1 MGATVSQFAGKTRE
15 DDPRLAQEALRALRA
30 GATVVLPTETVYGL
44 FAMANPTGLAA
55 IDVVRARLGLHAR
68 EDETYTWHAA
78 DVDDVL
84 VSLGLTYPSH
94 RRALLRLA
102 PGPVRFVVEVPKERV
117 LKGLLGDSSPS
128 QPTLG
133 ALWRDGSTSVRI
145 PDCTLT
151 RTILRMCRTTAD
163 DPSRGVVVADRLP
176 LVNPDRMDDGR
187 RRALRDAG
195 VAVLVEDN
203 SEIEMNSRGSTTVR
217 LSATGHVRVEREGV
231 LSARDVR
238 RRAARMVLVVC
249 TGNTCRSPMAEAVLR
264 DRALRP
270 ASRGAVPILVQ
281 SAGVT
286 ASNGAGMTPEAA
298 EALKAHG
305 VDPGRHASRRLT
317 PELLHEADVV
327 YTMTKA
333 HARSVLAMDPTM
345 AGRVE
350 TLDPSGADVPD
361 PIGGPIEV
369 YRQTLDRLG
378 KLIDQRLAALAAMD
392 P

>member
-1 MGATVSQFAGKTRE
+1 MGATVSQVSGKTRE
-15 DDPRLAQEALRALRA
+15 DDPRRAQEASRALRSGSA
-30 GATVVLPTETVYGL
+30 VVLPTETVYGL

-55 IDVVRARLGLHAR
+55 IDEVRKGLGLHAR
-68 EDETYTWHAA
+68 EDEPYTWHAA

-84 VSLGLTYPSH
+84 VSLGLKFPAH

-117 LKGLLGDSSPS
+117 LKGVLGDANSDNPAF
-128 QPTLG
+128 G
-133 ALWRDGSTSVRI
+133 AIWRDGVVSVRI

-151 RTILRMCRTTAD
+151 RTILRMCRSTTD
-163 DPSRGVVVADRLP
+163 DPSRGIVVADRLP
-176 LVNPDRMDDGR
+176 LVNPDRVDEA
-187 RRALRDAG
+187 RARTLIAAG
-195 VAVLVEDN
+195 AAAVVTG
-203 SEIEMNSRGSTTVR
+203 SESTNARGSTTVR
-217 LSATGHVRVEREGV
+217 LSASGHVRVEREGV
-231 LSARDVR
+231 LAARDVR
-238 RRAARMVLVVC
+238 RRVARMVLVVC

-270 ASRGAVPILVQ
+270 AAKGAVPILVQ

-298 EALKAHG
+298 DALKASG
-305 VDPGRHASRRLT
+305 VDPGRHSSKRLT
-317 PELLHEADVV
+317 PALLHEADVV

-333 HARSVLAMDPTM
+333 HARAVLAMDPTM

-369 YRQTLDRLG
+369 YRQTLERLG
-378 KLIDQRLAALAAMD
+378 TLIDQRLATLAAMD

>member
-1 MGATVSQFAGKTRE
+1 MGATVSHAVGKTRE
-15 DDPRLAQEALRALRA
+15 DDPRRAQEASHALRS
-30 GATVVLPTETVYGL
+30 GAVVVLPTETVYGV
-44 FAMANPTGLAA
+44 FAMANATGLAA
-55 IDVVRARLGLHAR
+55 IDKVRAGLGLHTR
-68 EDETYTWHAA
+68 EDEAFTWHVA

-84 VSLGLTYPSH
+84 VSLGLKFPAH

-102 PGPVRFVVEVPKERV
+102 PGPVRFVIEVPLDRV
-117 LKGLLGDSSPS
+117 MRGVFGDANADNP
-128 QPTLG
+128 
-133 ALWRDGSTSVRI
+133 ALRAIWRDGAISIRI

-151 RTILRMCRTTAD
+151 RTVLRMCRSATG

-176 LVNPDRMDDGR
+176 LVNPDRMDEAR
-187 RRALRDAG
+187 SRQLRDAG
-195 VAVLVEDN
+195 AAVVFE
-203 SEIEMNSRGSTTVR
+203 SAGPMNARGSTTVR

-231 LSARDVR
+231 LTAREVR
-238 RRAARMVLVVC
+238 KRAARMVLVVC

-270 ASRGAVPILVQ
+270 ASKGAVAILVQ

-286 ASNGAGMTPEAA
+286 ASNGSAMTPEAA
-298 EALKAHG
+298 EALKAQG
-305 VDPGRHASRRLT
+305 VDPGRHSSKRLT
-317 PELLHEADVV
+317 PELLREADVV

-333 HARSVLAMDPTM
+333 HARAVLAMDPTM

-361 PIGGPIEV
+361 PIGGPMEV
-369 YRQTLDRLG
+369 YRQTLERLG
-378 KLIDQRLAALAAMD
+378 TLIDQRLATLATMD